1 MSRHEGVSC
10 DSCLKGNFRG
20 KRYKCLVCYDYD
32 LCANCYEAGATTT
45 RHTTDHP
52 VQCILTKTDFE
63 LYYGGEA
70 LPAEQAQSFTCPY
83 CGKMGFTEATL
94 QEHVTSEHAD
104 ASTEVVCPI
113 CAALPGGDP
122 NHVTDDFA
130 AHLTLEHRTPR
141 EFEES
146 SGMRHVR
153 RIPHPARGVGSTRS
167 RRANMH
173 IPPGGSTLSGLSPN
187 GRESMDPI
195 AELLSQLSSVRSRAA
210 AAQSVSSQLQ
220 QLEMQLQST
229 NRIDGV
235 MATTQ
240 SVNASSTGGGLQSWS
255 RFQSWLAPDHGQQL
269 ERLPRRQAEIPKPP
283 AVTTTTTTPN
293 SSTETPSVSNTT
305 TTNSNSQFLLPRCME
320 FALSE
325 GDQSILEM
333 DHSLFVQEVLL
344 STLDDELQPLFVE
357 KMVQLDIGSGGG
369 GLNPQENA
377 PNVGGA
383 SGSSSGSG
391 GGRGAGSD
399 GGGSGGGGGSSG
411 SSGGNN
417 SSNSSSSKNDTS
429 LQKSTVK
436 SKANRQR
443 PLDTSLPHTQPKG
456 SGGAGGGGSG
466 GASAR
471 GSGSGSVGA
480 SSGSGSSGAKSC
492 VSAATAATTTTT
504 TFTTTT
510 TLSTT
515 SNTTTTTT
523 TASTT
528 TTTTTP
534 NITVIKQVS
543 ASSNSA
549 SRNAP
554 GTVTSSQGSSLPPPP
569 SSSSSPS
576 SPSSSSPLTQANLV
590 LLSGPGSTV
599 GRGVLNTAGMGNMV
613 GGSATPQAQSRSTG
627 LRDALST
634 SSAKRFMLKHL
645 EATKASD
652 REPPPH

>member
-45 RHTTDHP
+45 RHSNDHP
-52 VQCILTKTDFE
+52 VQCILTKADFE

-83 CGKMGFTEATL
+83 CGKMGFTEVTL

-122 NHVTDDFA
+122 NHVTDDFS
-130 AHLTLEHRTPR
+130 AHLTLEHRTSR
-141 EFEES
+141 EFEEP
-146 SGMRHVR
+146 SGIRHVR

-229 NRIDGV
+229 NRIDGA

-240 SVNASSTGGGLQSWS
+240 SVNASSTGGVQSWS

-283 AVTTTTTTPN
+283 AVTTTTTTTTPN
-293 SSTETPSVSNTT
+293 SSTEPPSAASSS
-305 TTNSNSQFLLPRCME
+305 NSNSNLQFLLPRCME

-325 GDQSILEM
+325 GDQSNLEM

-344 STLDDELQPLFVE
+344 STLADELQPQFLE
-357 KMVQLDIGSGGG
+357 KMLQLEIGSGTNPAEKMSNIGG
-369 GLNPQENA
+369 GSSTSGN
-377 PNVGGA
+377 GGN
-383 SGSSSGSG
+383 STVSGGGSSSGS
-391 GGRGAGSD
+391 SQ
-399 GGGSGGGGGSSG
+399 
-411 SSGGNN
+411 
-417 SSNSSSSKNDTS
+417 
-429 LQKSTVK
+429 QKSTVK
-436 SKANRQR
+436 SKAIRQR
-443 PLDTSLPHTQPKG
+443 PVESSLHSQPKG
-456 SGGAGGGGSG
+456 GGGGGGGGGSSG
-466 GASAR
+466 GN
-471 GSGSGSVGA
+471 
-480 SSGSGSSGAKSC
+480 GSSNS
-492 VSAATAATTTTT
+492 SNNINNNATAATG
-504 TFTTTT
+504 
-510 TLSTT
+510 SG
-515 SNTTTTTT
+515 
-523 TASTT
+523 AS
-528 TTTTTP
+528 
-534 NITVIKQVS
+534 
-543 ASSNSA
+543 
-549 SRNAP
+549 
-554 GTVTSSQGSSLPPPP
+554 GG
-569 SSSSSPS
+569 SSSSNGSGTQNISALKHQMSSQSSNLASRSASGTSPIS
-576 SPSSSSPLTQANLV
+576 GPPQSSSLTQANIV
-590 LLSGPGSTV
+590 LLSGQAGNL
-599 GRGVLNTAGMGNMV
+599 GRGLNPGGQGMGNMV
-613 GGSATPQAQSRSTG
+613 GGSATPQAQSRSAG
-627 LRDALST
+627 LREALVNT
-634 SSAKRFMLKHL
+634 SSAKRNMLKHL

>member
-52 VQCILTKTDFE
+52 VQCILTKADFE

-235 MATTQ
+235 MTTTQ
-240 SVNASSTGGGLQSWS
+240 SVNASSTGGLQSWS

-293 SSTETPSVSNTT
+293 SSTEPPSASSSNTS
-305 TTNSNSQFLLPRCME
+305 NSNSQFLLPRCME

-344 STLDDELQPLFVE
+344 STLDDELQPLFLE
-357 KMVQLDIGSGGG
+357 KMIQLEIGSGV
-369 GLNPQENA
+369 NPQEKA
-377 PNVGGA
+377 PNIGGG
-383 SGSSSGSG
+383 SGSSSG
-391 GGRGAGSD
+391 GRSGSD
-399 GGGSGGGGGSSG
+399 N
-411 SSGGNN
+411 SSGGTV
-417 SSNSSSSKNDTS
+417 SGESSSSSSSNDTS

-436 SKANRQR
+436 SKATRQR
-443 PLDTSLPHTQPKG
+443 PLESSLHNQPKG
-456 SGGAGGGGSG
+456 SGSSGNSNCSSGGNGSAGSCSSSGATSSGASCGSSNIAGGG
-466 GASAR
+466 
-471 GSGSGSVGA
+471 
-480 SSGSGSSGAKSC
+480 
-492 VSAATAATTTTT
+492 TQ
-504 TFTTTT
+504 
-510 TLSTT
+510 
-515 SNTTTTTT
+515 
-523 TASTT
+523 
-528 TTTTTP
+528 
-534 NITVIKQVS
+534 NITVIKQMS

-549 SRNAP
+549 SRSAS
-554 GTVTSSQGSSLPPPP
+554 GTSPISATSQ
-569 SSSSSPS
+569 SSS
-576 SPSSSSPLTQANLV
+576 LTQANLV
-590 LLSGPGSTV
+590 LLSGQGSNI
-599 GRGVLNTAGMGNMV
+599 GRGLNTGGQGVGNMV
-613 GGSATPQAQSRSTG
+613 GGSATSQAQSRSTG
-627 LRDALST
+627 LREPLVST
-634 SSAKRFMLKHL
+634 SSAKRYMLKHL

>member
-52 VQCILTKTDFE
+52 VQCILTKADFE

-122 NHVTDDFA
+122 NH
-130 AHLTLEHRTPR
+130 
-141 EFEES
+141 S

-229 NRIDGV
+229 K
-235 MATTQ
+235 
-240 SVNASSTGGGLQSWS
+240 
-255 RFQSWLAPDHGQQL
+255 QQL

-293 SSTETPSVSNTT
+293 SSTEPPSASSSNTS
-305 TTNSNSQFLLPRCME
+305 NSNSQFLLPRCME

-344 STLDDELQPLFVE
+344 STLDDELQPLFLE
-357 KMVQLDIGSGGG
+357 KMIQLEIGSGV
-369 GLNPQENA
+369 NPQEKA
-377 PNVGGA
+377 PNIGGG
-383 SGSSSGSG
+383 SGSSSG
-391 GGRGAGSD
+391 GRSGSD
-399 GGGSGGGGGSSG
+399 N
-411 SSGGNN
+411 SSGGTV
-417 SSNSSSSKNDTS
+417 SGESSSSSSSNDTS

-436 SKANRQR
+436 SKATRQR
-443 PLDTSLPHTQPKG
+443 PLESSLHNQPKG
-456 SGGAGGGGSG
+456 SGSSGNSNCSSGGNGSAGSCSSSGATSSGASCGSSNIAGGG
-466 GASAR
+466 
-471 GSGSGSVGA
+471 
-480 SSGSGSSGAKSC
+480 
-492 VSAATAATTTTT
+492 TQ
-504 TFTTTT
+504 
-510 TLSTT
+510 
-515 SNTTTTTT
+515 
-523 TASTT
+523 
-528 TTTTTP
+528 
-534 NITVIKQVS
+534 NITVIKQMS

-549 SRNAP
+549 SRSAS
-554 GTVTSSQGSSLPPPP
+554 GTSPISATSQ
-569 SSSSSPS
+569 SSS
-576 SPSSSSPLTQANLV
+576 LTQANLV
-590 LLSGPGSTV
+590 LLSGQGSNI
-599 GRGVLNTAGMGNMV
+599 GRGLNTGGQGVGNMV
-613 GGSATPQAQSRSTG
+613 GGSATSQAQSRSTG
-627 LRDALST
+627 LREPLVST
-634 SSAKRFMLKHL
+634 SSAKRYMLKHL

>member
-52 VQCILTKTDFE
+52 VQCILTKADFE

-229 NRIDGV
+229 K
-235 MATTQ
+235 
-240 SVNASSTGGGLQSWS
+240 
-255 RFQSWLAPDHGQQL
+255 QQL

-293 SSTETPSVSNTT
+293 SSTEPPSASSSNTS
-305 TTNSNSQFLLPRCME
+305 NSNSQFLLPRCME

-344 STLDDELQPLFVE
+344 STLDDELQPLFLE
-357 KMVQLDIGSGGG
+357 KMIQLEIGSGV
-369 GLNPQENA
+369 NPQEKA
-377 PNVGGA
+377 PNIGGG
-383 SGSSSGSG
+383 SGSSSG
-391 GGRGAGSD
+391 GRSGSD
-399 GGGSGGGGGSSG
+399 N
-411 SSGGNN
+411 SSGGTV
-417 SSNSSSSKNDTS
+417 SGESSSSSSSNDTS

-436 SKANRQR
+436 SKATRQR
-443 PLDTSLPHTQPKG
+443 PLESSLHNQPKG
-456 SGGAGGGGSG
+456 SGSSGNSNCSSGGNGSAGSCSSSGATSSGASCGSSNIAGGG
-466 GASAR
+466 
-471 GSGSGSVGA
+471 
-480 SSGSGSSGAKSC
+480 
-492 VSAATAATTTTT
+492 TQ
-504 TFTTTT
+504 
-510 TLSTT
+510 
-515 SNTTTTTT
+515 
-523 TASTT
+523 
-528 TTTTTP
+528 
-534 NITVIKQVS
+534 NITVIKQMS

-549 SRNAP
+549 SRSAS
-554 GTVTSSQGSSLPPPP
+554 GTSPISATSQ
-569 SSSSSPS
+569 SSS
-576 SPSSSSPLTQANLV
+576 LTQANLV
-590 LLSGPGSTV
+590 LLSGQGSNI
-599 GRGVLNTAGMGNMV
+599 GRGLNTGGQGVGNMV
-613 GGSATPQAQSRSTG
+613 GGSATSQAQSRSTG
-627 LRDALST
+627 LREPLVST
-634 SSAKRFMLKHL
+634 SSAKRYMLKHL